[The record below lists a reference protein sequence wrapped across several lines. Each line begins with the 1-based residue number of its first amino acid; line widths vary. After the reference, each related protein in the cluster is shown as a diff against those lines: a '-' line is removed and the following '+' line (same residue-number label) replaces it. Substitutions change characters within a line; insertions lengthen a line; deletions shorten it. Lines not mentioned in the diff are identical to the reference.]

1 MMKFKLLCFFIF
13 ILNIKGISQ
22 VSNIAFKT
30 NSIDENIHSNTIQ
43 KGDTI
48 DVFVG
53 YSNNGS
59 HTRTIFFDFQ
69 YNYKT
74 YTIIDATTIPFTN
87 TQSSTT
93 SLPPNATSN
102 VSNNDYHGYTF
113 VRNTNNYTR
122 NGNINYN
129 NANYSYNGNS
139 NNAIYRSYVS
149 ITSNSDLVDGDILKI
164 RLKINNLSAGT
175 QYDSIYMNFA
185 ACWDK
190 TGAFTSSYMQ
200 DPRAAFINLDASANS
215 LITGNLYMNAACPNT
230 YLTFI
235 DSTTGVFQAVAFPNV
250 AGNFKLSTELK
261 PNTAYKVQINVDSL
275 DLRTGYAVTVS
286 DATATLNE
294 FGNQNIDGTF
304 NNTNIMT
311 GVGYLAAD
319 VNYNGKFDGADPYL
333 LLAEVAGTNTLK
345 SGLYLMQRDSFN
357 VLSTS
362 NWYKGVQDYIYFKT
376 STVNQN
382 LNLNYLIA
390 GDVNRSHSSQV
401 VAADGT
407 IKSFAFVNTPNVAK
421 SPIIVNLNNSV
432 VTNDYISI
440 PFTIDAGAMS
450 VCGLQF
456 EIIYDSTKLTLDTL
470 QSTTNSSWLNFYKNA
485 NGTLKFGGIDKTLKE
500 PLTGKTTPFIA
511 KFKAKTPAADINTN
525 IFVTDNMD
533 AADNKGNQLGINLNN
548 NTIKIIGI
556 NNFK

>member
-1 MMKFKLLCFFIF
+1 MKKFFCLLILFIC
-13 ILNIKGISQ
+13 IKGTSQ

-30 NSIDENIHSNTIQ
+30 AAINTDIKSTSIQ
-43 KGDTI
+43 KGDTVDI
-48 DVFVG
+48 
-53 YSNNGS
+53 YISYENNGS
-59 HTRTIFFDFQ
+59 HTRTIYFDFQ

-74 YTIIDATTIPFTN
+74 YTILDAETIPFSN
-87 TQSSTT
+87 NST
-93 SLPPNATSN
+93 SALPSGATSN
-102 VSNNDYHGYTF
+102 LSVADYHGYTYLK
-113 VRNTNNYTR
+113 NANNNTR
-122 NGNINYN
+122 NGNVNYN
-129 NANYSYNGNS
+129 GANYSYNQNS
-139 NNAIYRSYVS
+139 NNAIYRSYLS
-149 ITSNSDLVDGDILKI
+149 ITSNNDLVDGDILKL

-190 TGAFTSSYMQ
+190 SGTYTSSYMP
-200 DPRAAFINLDASANS
+200 DPKSTFINLDAAANA
-215 LITGNLYMNAACPNT
+215 LVTGNLYMNAACPNT

-250 AGNFKLSTELK
+250 AGDFKLSTELK
-261 PNTAYKVQINVDSL
+261 PNTAYKVLINVDSL
-275 DLRTGYAVTVS
+275 NLRTSYAVTVS
-286 DATATLNE
+286 DATAALNE

-319 VNYNGKFDGADPYL
+319 VNYNGRFDGADPYL
-333 LLAEVAGTNTLK
+333 LLAEVASTNTFQ

-362 NWYKGVQDYIYFKT
+362 NWNRGIKDYIYFKT
-376 STVNQN
+376 STINQN

-401 VAADGT
+401 VAPDGT
-407 IKSFAFVNTPNVAK
+407 IKSFSFVNTPNVAK
-421 SPIIVNLNNSV
+421 SPIVVNLNNSV

-440 PFTIDAGAMS
+440 PFTIDAGTMS

-456 EIIYDSTKLTLDTL
+456 EISYDSTKLTLDTL
-470 QSTTNSSWLNFYKNA
+470 QSYTNASWLNFYKNA
-485 NGTLKFGGIDKTLKE
+485 NGNLKFGGIDKTLKE
-500 PLTGKTTPFIA
+500 PLSGKATPFIA
-511 KFKAKTPAADINTN
+511 RFKAKTPAADINTN